1 MITYLFVVP
10 SGPRSRVYIR
20 LSLPQFEGRLG
31 RALESNDIQDALNA
45 IEEFLVC
52 LSPVH
57 YFECF
62 LGCGGHYSRENQI
75 SIRLLADK

>member
-1 MITYLFVVP
+1 MIINLFVVP

-62 LGCGGHYSRENQI
+62 WDVEVITLEKTKLVSGY
-75 SIRLLADK
+75 